1 MAYFPNGTAGEC
13 FDNQCAK
20 CKYGEEPC
28 PIALV
33 QMNYNYDACNNKVAT
48 AILGALVKNDG
59 RCMMFECFKKDFEI
73 DTRKAKLAI

>member
-1 MAYFPNGTAGEC
+1 MAYFPNGSSGAC

-33 QMNYNYDACNNKVAT
+33 QMTYNYDACNNKVAT
-48 AILGALVKNDG
+48 AILKSLVKDDG
-59 RCMMFECFKKDFEI
+59 RCMMFECFKNDFEI
-73 DTRKAKLAI
+73 DAQQTKLVI